1 MLASLSTGRQQDV
14 QQAACI
20 MQAEDVLSNKL
31 AMTVVQLQ
39 QFLQAMFDYGVH
51 NLTHTMQH
59 YRTYMA

>member
-1 MLASLSTGRQQDV
+1 
-14 QQAACI
+14 

-59 YRTYMA
+59 YLTYMA